1 MTADPDR
8 RGAPW
13 LIITIRHP
21 DRVTEN
27 FADQLVAGLAAH
39 GHPAFVAVHGPEL
52 GAQLAAVPLAEL
64 GGVIAIGPLP
74 LGIRI
79 GDQPLYQLLRCPF
92 HFYIL
97 DTLLYDLLRFPFA
110 AQFIADA
117 WNDPRLVPVFAEKC
131 TLDAWRAGPR
141 PLAPPHSLYV
151 PFAAFPEPPGPR
163 PAVPVQRRLLVV
175 GSIGTELAAG
185 TVQRELAGTLA
196 ESNAMALSGN
206 ELARVAERLLAP
218 GARSNVVLD
227 LFDVL
232 QLAPRAALEPAV
244 QAFACAAD
252 SFMKRHRRLAAAQSL
267 RGLPVDFAG
276 SGWQQAFGD
285 EPSFRFL
292 GNLPHSGLTRL
303 MTFYA
308 GLVNFDP
315 NWEWGMHDRV
325 YSALSVGTPVLT
337 NANRAPADEGLPAP
351 LVATYVPNA
360 PALAA
365 PAQAL
370 LDAPPAREPVR
381 AIGWSDRVGRL
392 LAPAPIEELAA

>member
-1 MTADPDR
+1 MSL
-8 RGAPW
+8 APW
-13 LIITIRHP
+13 LVITIRHP
-21 DRVTEN
+21 DKVTEN

-39 GHPAFVAVHGPEL
+39 GRRAHVAVHGPEL

-74 LGIRI
+74 LGIQV
-79 GDQPLYQLLRCPF
+79 GGQPLYRLLRCPF
-92 HFYIL
+92 HFYVL
-97 DTLLYDLLRFPFA
+97 DTLLYDIARFPVA
-110 AQFIADA
+110 AQFIAEA
-117 WNDPRLVPVFAEKC
+117 WDDPRLVPVFAEKA
-131 TLDAWRAGPR
+131 TRDAWCTGAA

-163 PAVPVQRRLLVV
+163 PAVPVQRRLVVV

-185 TVQRELAGTLA
+185 TVQPDLARTLA
-196 ESNAMALSGN
+196 ESNALALSGN
-206 ELARVAERLLAP
+206 ELARVAERLVAQD
-218 GARSNVVLD
+218 GRSNTVLD
-227 LFDVL
+227 LFDAL
-232 QLAPRAALEPAV
+232 GLGPRAALEPAV
-244 QAFACAAD
+244 QKFACAAD
-252 SFMKRHRRLAAAQSL
+252 SFIKRHRRLLAAQSL
-267 RGLPVDFAG
+267 RGQPVDFVG
-276 SGWQQAFGD
+276 SGWQQVFGD

-292 GNLPHSGLTRL
+292 GNLPHGSLTRL

-315 NWEWGMHDRV
+315 NWEWGMHDRA

-337 NANRAPADEGLPAP
+337 NANRAPADEGLPAA
-351 LVATYVPNA
+351 LVVTYAPNA

-381 AIGWSDRVGRL
+381 NVGWSARVARF
-392 LAPAPIEELAA
+392 LAPTPIEEVAA